1 MFLLTSY
8 YTSST
13 SWDYD
18 SEAFPNI
25 KQEVMKS
32 EPFDYYDNYYV
43 NMGQDQYSLH
53 IKDVSTGNK
62 ILKYVENI
70 AKEND
75 LCLQIELLGSYDIMS
90 NIWQNYINK
99 YSLNI
104 VNNGMFK
111 KEKAYTFF
119 FDYRK

>member
-1 MFLLTSY
+1 
-8 YTSST
+8 
-13 SWDYD
+13 
-18 SEAFPNI
+18 
-25 KQEVMKS
+25 MKS

-90 NIWQNYINK
+90 NIWQNYPNK
-99 YSLNI
+99 YNFNF

>member
-13 SWDYD
+13 SWEYD

-25 KQEVMKS
+25 KQKVIKS
-32 EPFDYYDNYYV
+32 DPFDYYDNYYV
-43 NMGQDQYSLH
+43 NIGQDKYSLH

-75 LCLQIELLGSYDIMS
+75 LCLQIELLGSYEIMS